1 VLITADVGTEMDDQW
16 TIATAALAEEFD
28 FKGVVAGHAPN
39 IAWPPSQTGE
49 QIARDVL
56 AHLPLQQEVP
66 VARGSD
72 LPLSD
77 AQTPRPSAGCELI
90 LEASKA
96 YHKDNRLNVLVLGPA
111 TDVASALLQDPT
123 LQDRIQVLGM
133 AFNNPGGADNWNV
146 LNDIP
151 SWQVVLRSTT
161 PVVIGSGEVTMR
173 DLQLSK
179 DECRQ
184 LLGDNGPVGEYL
196 IDLHRSFVDENPDMA
211 VEATGKADTWP
222 IWDEVTLAYLLGDTQ
237 TEDLPRP
244 VLKNEG
250 GFDPATSAP
259 GTVRWVTRIDADR
272 LWKRLAEDVA
282 ETKPKPAP

>member
-1 VLITADVGTEMDDQW
+1 MDGRYRRAGSGIRFQ
-16 TIATAALAEEFD
+16 
-28 FKGVVAGHAPN
+28 GVVASHAPN
-39 IAWPPSQTGE
+39 IASPPSQTGAG
-49 QIARDVL
+49 IARDVL
-56 AHLPLQQEVP
+56 AHLPLQQEIP

-72 LPLSD
+72 VPLAN
-77 AQTPRPSAGCELI
+77 AQTPRPSPGSALI
-90 LEASKA
+90 LQASRA
-96 YHKDNRLNVLVLGPA
+96 YHKENRLNVLVLGPA

-179 DECRQ
+179 DQCRT
-184 LLGDNGPVGEYL
+184 LLGDKGPVGEYL
-196 IDLHRSFVDENPDMA
+196 IGLHQSFVDENPDMA
-211 VEATGKADTWP
+211 IEATGKPDTWP

-244 VLKNEG
+244 VLQDKG
-250 GFDPATSAP
+250 GFAP
-259 GTVRWVTRIDADR
+259 GQTAPGNVRWVTRIDADR
-272 LWKRLAEDVA
+272 LWRRFAEDVQEA
-282 ETKPKPAP
+282 QKP